1 VTSISPW
8 LSVADTAAALA
19 FYTEAFGARVAE
31 QVVGDGVVEVANLV
45 VDDGPDFWVQ
55 RDESADVEL
64 VAEAPVRMILAV
76 DDPDAVFARAVAAG
90 AEVVWP
96 VGNGRGWRLGR
107 LIDPCGH
114 HWEIGRRLP

>member
-1 VTSISPW
+1 MTSISPW

-31 QVVGDGVVEVANLV
+31 QVVGNGVVEVANLV

-76 DDPDAVFARAVAAG
+76 DDPDAVFARAVMAG

-96 VGNGRGWRLGR
+96 VGNGHGWRLGR

-114 HWEIGRRLP
+114 HWEIGRRLD

>member
-1 VTSISPW
+1 MTSISPW

-76 DDPDAVFARAVAAG
+76 DDPDAVFAQAVMAG

>member
-76 DDPDAVFARAVAAG
+76 DDPDAVFARAVMAG

-96 VGNGRGWRLGR
+96 VGNGKGWRLGR
-107 LIDPCGH
+107 LVDPCGH
-114 HWEIGRRLP
+114 HWEIGRRLT

>member
-31 QVVGDGVVEVANLV
+31 QVVGNGVVEVANLV

-64 VAEAPVRMILAV
+64 VAEAPVRMILTV
-76 DDPDAVFARAVAAG
+76 DDPDTVFARAVAAG

-96 VGNGRGWRLGR
+96 VGNGKGWRLGR

-114 HWEIGRRLP
+114 HWEIARRLD